1 MSQQPCS
8 FRSFAPM
15 PLIPTTSSQSQGPF
29 HNAGI
34 PSEVHRDGCQISV
47 WLIYPENSC
56 NSMTNTHWFSWWVWP
71 FLCPPVVHSDPQHWQ
86 PWPGSDTR
94 CQPSGLALWSLCWRH
109 LHCRPCS
116 MWTWSLVAP
125 RWCKRSEGIL
135 RHSLGPSTE
144 GQQKS
149 LWCCSPLTDP
159 WVCLVHLFK
168 DKYPLV
174 FRNCDNKLHHLIPSV
189 FKWSFHE
196 L

>member
-34 PSEVHRDGCQISV
+34 PSEVHRDRCQISV

-94 CQPSGLALWSLCWRH
+94 CQPSGLALWSLWWHH

-116 MWTWSLVAP
+116 MLTWSLVAS

-135 RHSLGPSTE
+135 HRSQGPSTA
-144 GQQKS
+144 GQQS
-149 LWCCSPLTDP
+149 SQWRCSPLKDL
-159 WVCLVHLFK
+159 WACLGHL
-168 DKYPLV
+168 
-174 FRNCDNKLHHLIPSV
+174 C
-189 FKWSFHE
+189 
-196 L
+196 